1 MPPINVIQLRQ
12 LLREKFPG
20 LRTHADELL
29 AKTRDGWPAGLPQLD
44 ARLGGGFAKS
54 AITEVIA
61 ACSGGGSALLLVH
74 LLRHATA
81 TNQFVALVDGQ
92 DSFDAAAVEQSALSR
107 LLWIRC
113 SNADEAMK
121 ATDLVLRDG
130 NLPLVLLDLALNPE
144 AQLRKI
150 PAPTWYRFQR
160 IVEESAAVF
169 IVFTP
174 RAMISPAQARITLR
188 SRFDLGALERT
199 QDELLRELEFQVTDA
214 RRIAAD
220 ELLRKSA

>member
-1 MPPINVIQLRQ
+1 MPLNVIQLRQ

-20 LRTHADELL
+20 LRTHADELP
-29 AKTRDGWPAGLPQLD
+29 AKTRDGWPADLPQLD

-61 ACSGGGSALLLVH
+61 ARPGCGSALLLVH
-74 LLRHATA
+74 LLREAAA

-121 ATDLVLRDG
+121 AIDLVLRDG

-199 QDELLRELEFQVTDA
+199 QDELLRELEFQVTEA
-214 RRIAAD
+214 CRLAAD
-220 ELLRKSA
+220 EPLRKSA

>member
-1 MPPINVIQLRQ
+1 MPINVIQLRQ

-20 LRTHADELL
+20 LRTRADELP
-29 AKTRDGWPAGLPQLD
+29 AKTRDGWPTGLSKLD

-61 ACSGGGSALLLVH
+61 ARGCGSALLLVH
-74 LLRHATA
+74 LLRHAAA

-92 DSFDAAAVEQSALSR
+92 DSFDAATVEQSALSR

-113 SNADEAMK
+113 TNADEAMK
-121 ATDLVLRDG
+121 AIDLVLRDG

-160 IVEESAAVF
+160 IVEESTAVF
-169 IVFTP
+169 VVFTP
-174 RAMISPAQARITLR
+174 RAMISPAQARVTLR

-214 RRIAAD
+214 GCITAD
-220 ELLRKSA
+220 EPLRKSA